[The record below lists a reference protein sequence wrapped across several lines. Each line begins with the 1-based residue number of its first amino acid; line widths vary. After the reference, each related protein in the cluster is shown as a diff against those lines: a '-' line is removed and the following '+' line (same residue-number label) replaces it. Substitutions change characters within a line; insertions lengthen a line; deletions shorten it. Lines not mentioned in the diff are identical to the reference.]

1 MRRARGEKCALW
13 VCRYLAKPCGGLPE
27 RLEACVPKR
36 PRQFRRDPRKPHTT
50 KNHRRKIH
58 RWFCS
63 MSMGAELLPEA
74 VSKHPEPWRASR
86 LGNVTQYTCDTV
98 LSKSPVRGTPF
109 LFCRGVKP
117 AVRRGG
123 QNLAV
128 CGGRRLNSVPSR
140 LRPAVAACYVAPL
153 AAATKAYRL
162 ALSWRVAGVGASRSN
177 PQYSSVALPRRTT
190 ARGEARVLS

>member
-1 MRRARGEKCALW
+1 MRFGCAGALQNHAAGCPKDWMHASPRGRAG
-13 VCRYLAKPCGGLPE
+13 
-27 RLEACVPKR
+27 
-36 PRQFRRDPRKPHTT
+36 FRRDPRKPHTI

-58 RWFCS
+58 RWFCF

-74 VSKHPEPWRASR
+74 VSKHPEPWHASR

-98 LSKSPVRGTPF
+98 LSASPVRGS
-109 LFCRGVKP
+109 LFCFAG
-117 AVRRGG
+117 A
-123 QNLAV
+123 
-128 CGGRRLNSVPSR
+128 LNRPCAAAAR
-140 LRPAVAACYVAPL
+140 TLRCMGAAFEQRAQQVAAGGCGLYLAPL

-162 ALSWRVAGVGASRSN
+162 ALSWRAAGVGASRSN